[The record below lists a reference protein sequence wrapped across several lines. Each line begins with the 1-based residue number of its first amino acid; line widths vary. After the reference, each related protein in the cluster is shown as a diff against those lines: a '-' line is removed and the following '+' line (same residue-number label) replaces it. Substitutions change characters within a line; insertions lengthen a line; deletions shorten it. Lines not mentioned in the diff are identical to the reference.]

1 MKPRT
6 LSTIGACAVW
16 WSKNRARKKT
26 IDLIKNNPKL
36 AAERNEEFYGFWS
49 DTISDF
55 DELKRR
61 RDAYPGQ
68 EPKLSHA
75 FQIDAAELGE
85 LPQGI
90 KLDIGYSESP
100 TKEPSAEARW
110 WASKQGFLLTALL
123 ESLHSPKWLLP
134 RIEEWLSAHI
144 DDLSAMIDHEADM
157 YLTRKLS
164 EFQLAIFLNA
174 IHAAASFHCAY
185 EMSRWFIRRHARKLA
200 IRRSQ
205 LISKDSYGVGDS
217 AKWQR
222 EKTYFFSKVMLPTLG
237 FADDENERRTLKE
250 STLAA
255 FDAWI
260 DDDMPI
266 DLWIPADYKDSF
278 RLWNL
283 FNDVLDGRPHGVLY
297 SWREL
302 FPVECRHLVIT
313 EMTSPRLGDL
323 VSDWI
328 EREVAAF
335 GSPRT
340 SEESPVQSFTG
351 HEYEEY
357 CIKILRDGGW
367 EARQTPKSGDQGVD
381 IIAERDGISVAIQC
395 KNYRQPVGN
404 KAVQEV
410 LAGKSYEHADFAAVV
425 SPAPYTKAARDL
437 ASATGVLLLHHEE
450 LRDFGKLART
460 P

>member
-1 MKPRT
+1 MKPRIRSAT
-6 LSTIGACAVW
+6 VACAVW
-16 WSKNRARKKT
+16 WWMNRARKET

-36 AAERNEEFYGFWS
+36 TAERNVELYGLGS
-49 DTISDF
+49 DTIPDF
-55 DELKRR
+55 HELNKR

-75 FQIDAAELGE
+75 FQIDAPELGE

-90 KLDIGYSESP
+90 KPDIGYSEPS
-100 TKEPSAEARW
+100 TKEPSPEVRW

-123 ESLHSPKWLLP
+123 GSLPSPKWLLP

-157 YLTRKLS
+157 YLARKLP
-164 EFQLAIFLNA
+164 EFRLAVVLNA
-174 IHAAASFHCAY
+174 IHAAASFHCAC
-185 EMSRWFIRRHARKLA
+185 EMSKWFIRRHARKLA

-217 AKWQR
+217 TKWQQ

-237 FADDENERRTLKE
+237 FTEDENEEANLIE
-250 STLAA
+250 SRLAA

-260 DDDMPI
+260 DDDVPI
-266 DLWIPADYKDSF
+266 DLWIPAEYKDSS

-302 FPVECRHLVIT
+302 FPVECRRLVIT
-313 EMTSPRLGDL
+313 EMASPRLGDL
-323 VSDWI
+323 ASDWI
-328 EREVAAF
+328 EKEVAAF
-335 GSPRT
+335 GSPRA
-340 SEESPVQSFTG
+340 SEESPVQSLTG

-404 KAVQEV
+404 KAVQEA
-410 LAGKSYEHADFAAVV
+410 LAGKSYEQADFAAVV